1 MKLHT
6 LLLKSALLAAALN
19 FTAPAVQAQDL
30 LDKVK
35 SSGTLVVGLEGTYPP
50 FGYRDSSGKLTG
62 FDVDV
67 ITAVAHHLGAKPRFV
82 TTEWSGIIA
91 GLQAGKF
98 DVIANQVSITPER
111 QKVLDFSAPYI
122 YSAAQII
129 QRKDDKT
136 DYSTPATF
144 KDKKVA
150 VVLGSNY
157 VPMVK
162 AIPGAIVKTYPGAVE
177 FLSDLAGG
185 RIDAGVNDQLLLPY
199 LIRQSNLP
207 LRQGALL
214 PGESTRMGIP
224 FRQGNPEFAKAI
236 DAAFKDMRSNGTLE
250 KLSKKWFG
258 ADVTEPPKL

>member
-1 MKLHT
+1 MKLHS
-6 LLLKSALLAAALN
+6 LILNGALLAAALSV
-19 FTAPAVQAQDL
+19 TAPAVQAQDL

-35 SSGTLVVGLEGTYPP
+35 ASGTLVVGLEGTYPP
-50 FGYRDSSGKLTG
+50 FGYRDSAGKLTG

-67 ITAVAHHLGAKPRFV
+67 ITAVAHQLGAKPQFV

-98 DVIANQVSITPER
+98 DVIANQVSITPDRE
-111 QKVLDFSAPYI
+111 KALDFSVPYI
-122 YSAAQII
+122 YSAAQVI
-129 QRKDDKT
+129 QRKDDQT
-136 DYSTPATF
+136 DYSSPAAF

-185 RIDAGVNDQLLLPY
+185 RLDAGVNDRLLLPY

-214 PGESTRMGIP
+214 PGESTKMGIP
-224 FRQGNPEFAKAI
+224 FRKGNPAFAKAI
-236 DAAFKDMRSNGTLE
+236 DAAFQTMRSDGTL
-250 KLSKKWFG
+250 KTLSKKWFG
-258 ADVTEPPKL
+258 ADVTEAPQP

>member
-1 MKLHT
+1 MKSSS
-6 LLLKSALLAAALN
+6 LLFKGALLVAALN
-19 FTAPAVQAQDL
+19 FTAPAVHAQDL

-50 FGYRDSSGKLTG
+50 FGYRDPAGKLTG

-67 ITAVAHHLGAKPRFV
+67 ITAVANKLGAKPQFV

-111 QKVLDFSAPYI
+111 EKVLDFSVPYI
-122 YSAAQII
+122 YSAAQVI

-136 DYSTPATF
+136 DYRVPANF

-162 AIPGAIVKTYPGAVE
+162 AIPGAVVKTYPGAVE
-177 FLSDLAGG
+177 YLSDLASS
-185 RIDAGVNDQLLLPY
+185 RVDAGVNDRLLLPY

-236 DAAFKDMRSNGTLE
+236 DAAFNDLKANGTLQS
-250 KLSKKWFG
+250 LSKKWFG
-258 ADVTEPPKL
+258 ADVTEAPTS